1 MAITLRRSA
10 QVQLSPHQDKRGV
23 DLGLTHSP
31 PGRPNRGTSHRWHL
45 WGNKMCL
52 YRGCNES
59 NSATTFA
66 NTIVAAVSVMALV
79 GVAGISQPAAQEAK
93 SSVAHV
99 EVVSGRVVAFSRGS
113 PFLLDALDTIT
124 DRTRL
129 DLQEHSEL
137 HICHYATR
145 QLVVLTG
152 PAQASIS
159 ADGVTAQNGNAIN
172 TSAGTCAAPQISRS
186 QGGLVSR
193 GVNFRQ

>member
-1 MAITLRRSA
+1 MAARAPRRPGPA
-10 QVQLSPHQDKRGV
+10 GAHTKTNAE
-23 DLGLTHSP
+23 LTWVLLIARRDGP
-31 PGRPNRGTSHRWHL
+31 IEVPATAGTYG
-45 WGNKMCL
+45 GNKMRL

-79 GVAGISQPAAQEAK
+79 GVAGISEPAAQEAK

-172 TSAGTCAAPQISRS
+172 ASAGTCAAPQISRS